1 VGEDVAY
8 RGRVGDEGDEAY
20 LAPTLGTQK
29 RECAVFWIF
38 FGVRKPRRDVARRG
52 HIKPQKVIAVG
63 ILLAAIFVFTL
74 VALVRFITPGN

>member
-1 VGEDVAY
+1 M
-8 RGRVGDEGDEAY
+8 RGVLDLLRR
-20 LAPTLGTQK
+20 PQT
-29 RECAVFWIF
+29 
-38 FGVRKPRRDVARRG
+38 RRDVARRG